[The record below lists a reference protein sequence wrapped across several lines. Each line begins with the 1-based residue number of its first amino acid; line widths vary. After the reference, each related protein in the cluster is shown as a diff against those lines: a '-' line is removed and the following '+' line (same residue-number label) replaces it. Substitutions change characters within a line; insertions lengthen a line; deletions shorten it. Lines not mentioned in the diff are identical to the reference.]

1 MASTH
6 PPLSGAFL
14 FMKKYTLIG
23 VYPDVVNKTQFGV
36 IAESDEKYDLHLLL
50 ERLVPYGMTMA
61 VIETKTGKT
70 EVRSYDYLPPD
81 RYEG

>member
-23 VYPDVVNKTQFGV
+23 VYPDVVNKKQFGV